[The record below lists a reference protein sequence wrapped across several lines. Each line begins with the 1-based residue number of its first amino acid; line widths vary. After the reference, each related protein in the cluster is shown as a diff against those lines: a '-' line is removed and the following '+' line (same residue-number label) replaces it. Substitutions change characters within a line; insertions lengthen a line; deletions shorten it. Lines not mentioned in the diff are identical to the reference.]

1 VNDILPNH
9 PDQPPRELRGDLWAQ
24 GRYSELVGVLG
35 APQDRAEHHLLLT
48 LATLFG
54 RDDVRH
60 LLMMVRRAVRA
71 KSGDYGTR
79 HNSIV
84 QIAARMSA

>member
-1 VNDILPNH
+1 MNTLPPEE

-35 APQDRAEHHLLLT
+35 APQDSGEHHLLLT
-48 LATLFG
+48 LARLFG
-54 RDDVRH
+54 RDDVRR

-71 KSGDYGTR
+71 KSGD
-79 HNSIV
+79 
-84 QIAARMSA
+84 